1 MTKNRTDESLKLLR
15 DDQWPLALFSFQEVN
30 GSDIDKG
37 NLALGP
43 LTDNQDQEAMNV
55 RPYYLIFL
63 FLFSVKQATSTHVV
77 IGAVKDNTSRAGMVT
92 NVSLQMTIDDIS
104 RQTNPSLVLRMMN
117 SIGEPATAALAGKL
131 LQLFFPY
138 AKETM

>member
-1 MTKNRTDESLKLLR
+1 
-15 DDQWPLALFSFQEVN
+15 
-30 GSDIDKG
+30 
-37 NLALGP
+37 
-43 LTDNQDQEAMNV
+43 MNV

-77 IGAVKDNTSRAGMVT
+77 IGAVIDNTSRAGMET

-117 SIGEPATAALAGKL
+117 SIGEPATAALAGIGIIRKVIPKKL
-131 LQLFFPY
+131 QTVLTLG
-138 AKETM
+138 KSNWSTSTTMLC

>member
-30 GSDIDKG
+30 GSDIDK
-37 NLALGP
+37 
-43 LTDNQDQEAMNV
+43 
-55 RPYYLIFL
+55 
-63 FLFSVKQATSTHVV
+63 QATSTHVV
-77 IGAVKDNTSRAGMVT
+77 IGAVIDNTSRAGMET